1 MDKISYLNEKES
13 IIKDYKKYKKRK
25 TITNLAHIANHFN
38 LQLDEERNKDYILE
52 SLNLDIPSINIYDK
66 KTNTLYKGTYKIKEN
81 ENLILIE
88 LITLNYDGLIE
99 QIYEDVSSTLLTENL
114 TIKNGKQEINLLR
127 KKDIENN
134 STTLNFTYKN
144 DGITDFIKNFKIN
157 DDSYNNSFSS
167 KKIKYEITGN
177 KNFKIY
183 KLNGYS
189 VNNKYNLE
197 GLIIESNKLAIKDLI
212 SGKLKN
218 RKLTNPLYN
227 YANSVLIFDSYAY
240 EDDVLKS
247 FRHSLEIYKFQNII
261 KGYYNI
267 IELENK
273 KDKKDIYQ
281 YKFQIPTND
290 IGNINSHEIDKII
303 EKISIKK
310 TIFIDM
316 IIKQLEIYK
325 KQNDSKEKRLL
336 KILENKSL
344 QEIALFITSI
354 KQTFFE
360 KISEL
365 SQKELENT
373 YIYKK
378 TN

>member
-25 TITNLAHIANHFN
+25 TITNLAYIANHFN

-127 KKDIENN
+127 KKDIEND

-144 DGITDFIKNFKIN
+144 DGITDFIKDFKIN

-183 KLNGYS
+183 KLNDYS

-197 GLIIESNKLAIKDLI
+197 GLIIESDKLAIKDLI
-212 SGKLKN
+212 SAKLKN
-218 RKLTNPLYN
+218 RKFTNPLYN

-325 KQNDSKEKRLL
+325 KQNDFKEKRLL

-365 SQKELENT
+365 SQKELEDT